1 MKKTLSSLLL
11 LSLLSTPALADW
23 KVNNAFSQVSFV
35 SVKKNVIGEAH
46 SFKQVSGVLN
56 ESGKFTLTIPLETV
70 ESNIPIRN
78 ERMRT
83 HLFETS
89 KFPELALS
97 AKVDMNK
104 INSLTAGESVI
115 MELNADLGLHGVD
128 QLISVNVMVTRT
140 ANDKLV
146 VNSLKPVII
155 SPKSFGMEDGVT
167 KLQTLAKLTSITMSV
182 PVSFVLT
189 LEK

>member
-104 INSLTAGESVI
+104 INGLKVGESAI